1 MDARSIS
8 RSTVIAG
15 LAALPLTARPAFA
28 QTVRLR
34 VGSLFADAF
43 AEGYYADALG
53 SFKSA
58 GLDVELTRFA
68 NGPAQMTA
76 VLGGGIDI
84 GISDTVSL
92 GTTISKGA
100 PFVLIAGASMY
111 RAVAPTT
118 ALCVSVNSTIKN
130 AMDLE
135 GKTVAVLG
143 LHDITE
149 IGTWAWLERN
159 GIKPEAVKF
168 AEIPLLQMVGALDRG
183 SVDAGILAEPF
194 LSQNENKTVR
204 VLAHVYDA
212 IAPQFIVSNWFTSK
226 TFYQQNTTLVKR
238 FVDVVYRVARW
249 ANTHPAESAAML
261 SQVSKMPLS
270 TVQGMTRAT
279 FGTSLD
285 PRFIDPVFAA
295 LFKYNIIDH
304 RLTATDVSVA

>member
-100 PFVLIAGASMY
+100 PFVLIAGAGMY

-159 GIKPEAVKF
+159 GIKP
-168 AEIPLLQMVGALDRG
+168 
-183 SVDAGILAEPF
+183 GILAEPF